1 MSQDKTVPTT
11 LRHNETERGFYG
23 TNAPIRYVPEKDLV
37 YETLSDSTSTT
48 NSIKMP
54 GGNKT
59 TIKVW
64 DGRGNN
70 ESFIDF
76 VMQSGAL
83 IKRLNYWDDLDKAE
97 EAIKEA
103 KESVKKARDA
113 LQSATA
119 KDTKLKKTQGT
130 TESQLKSSAERVT
143 KASADVEK
151 ATTLVEAAEEERAL
165 AVEKPFEFYGSNLSQ
180 SEQASW
186 EKIVKQLTLDAP
198 HKDICGKKH
207 KEAGGKSKCIF
218 LIVYRCTCRQGL
230 HSMLQSCR
238 DFMYSVD
245 LRSPPRS
252 TCASSVST
260 CKYLMMSLSGC
271 Q

>member
-64 DGRGNN
+64 DGHGIN

-76 VMQSGAL
+76 VMQSGAF

-119 KDTKLKKTQGT
+119 KDTKLKKTQGA
-130 TESQLKSSAERVT
+130 TESQLKS
-143 KASADVEK
+143 
-151 ATTLVEAAEEERAL
+151 
-165 AVEKPFEFYGSNLSQ
+165 
-180 SEQASW
+180 
-186 EKIVKQLTLDAP
+186 
-198 HKDICGKKH
+198 
-207 KEAGGKSKCIF
+207 
-218 LIVYRCTCRQGL
+218 
-230 HSMLQSCR
+230 LQ
-238 DFMYSVD
+238 
-245 LRSPPRS
+245 
-252 TCASSVST
+252 
-260 CKYLMMSLSGC
+260 KG
-271 Q
+271 

>member
-1 MSQDKTVPTT
+1 M
-11 LRHNETERGFYG
+11 
-23 TNAPIRYVPEKDLV
+23 
-37 YETLSDSTSTT
+37 
-48 NSIKMP
+48 
-54 GGNKT
+54 

-64 DGRGNN
+64 DSHGNN

-119 KDTKLKKTQGT
+119 KDTKLKKTQGA

-151 ATTLVEAAEEERAL
+151 AMTLVEAAEEERAL

-252 TCASSVST
+252 TCASSVSA
-260 CKYLMMSLSGC
+260 CKYLMTSLSGC

>member
-11 LRHNETERGFYG
+11 LHHNETERGFYG
-23 TNAPIRYVPEKDLV
+23 TNAPICYVPEKDLV

-143 KASADVEK
+143 KASADVKK
-151 ATTLVEAAEEERAL
+151 AMTLV
-165 AVEKPFEFYGSNLSQ
+165 
-180 SEQASW
+180 
-186 EKIVKQLTLDAP
+186 
-198 HKDICGKKH
+198 
-207 KEAGGKSKCIF
+207 
-218 LIVYRCTCRQGL
+218 
-230 HSMLQSCR
+230 
-238 DFMYSVD
+238 
-245 LRSPPRS
+245 
-252 TCASSVST
+252 
-260 CKYLMMSLSGC
+260 
-271 Q
+271 